1 MSMFKLIMYKGRG
14 WLYRSSKLL
23 RILCTTP
30 LFWRNLNCLPQILR
44 KKKWHNAIGE
54 KPGHKIKEKP
64 KQLKPIFSSSLKF
77 CWITTLYEFQ
87 KYSTMI
93 WYFYR
98 LHSMVIINTGHICCA
113 VHLILVA
120 YKIICLAVCTFN
132 PLPHFVLTLS
142 ASLS

>member
-1 MSMFKLIMYKGRG
+1 MSMFKLIMQRQGDDCTEVASCAFCAQPFVLEKP
-14 WLYRSSKLL
+14 KLFAS
-23 RILCTTP
+23 R
-30 LFWRNLNCLPQILR
+30 FWEKNDT
-44 KKKWHNAIGE
+44 NAIGE

-64 KQLKPIFSSSLKF
+64 KTVKANFFL
-77 CWITTLYEFQ
+77 ITSFVELQ
-87 KYSTMI
+87 HIIWVSKYSDDLI
-93 WYFYR
+93 FYR
-98 LHSMVIINTGHICCA
+98 LHSIVIINTGHICCA